1 MPKMSR
7 WAAGVLPTLA
17 VAAFT
22 GCSSTQ
28 DVLQPTAPEVAAA
41 TAPPGSVS
49 APANPATGAAVTP
62 SLSGQAAAT
71 APAPV
76 AVDPAKVAR
85 ARIQFAPI
93 VGTSVEAATTLSERL
108 SLRARERGMR
118 LTGSGDTTT
127 THVLKGYFTPLTEGK
142 QTTVIYVWDV
152 YDPAG
157 NRVHRISGQQK
168 AISSSGEGWPAVPPD
183 TMRLIADATID
194 QFAQWI
200 SAAPG

>member
-1 MPKMSR
+1 MSR
-7 WAAGVLPTLA
+7 WGKGFLPMLI

-41 TAPPGSVS
+41 SNPPASTP
-49 APANPATGAAVTP
+49 APADPATGAAAAP
-62 SLSGQAAAT
+62 SVSGQSATPAAQGT
-71 APAPV
+71 I
-76 AVDPAKVAR
+76 DPAKVAR

-93 VGTSVEAATTLSERL
+93 VGTSVEAATALSERL
-108 SLRARERGMR
+108 SLRAKDRGMR
-118 LTGSGDTTT
+118 LTGTGDIAT

-157 NRVHRISGQQK
+157 TRVHRISGQQK
-168 AISSSGEGWPAVPPD
+168 AVSSGGEGWAGVQPD
-183 TMRLIADATID
+183 TMRQIADATID

-200 SAAPG
+200 SAAP

>member
-1 MPKMSR
+1 M
-7 WAAGVLPTLA
+7 
-17 VAAFT
+17 
-22 GCSSTQ
+22 
-28 DVLQPTAPEVAAA
+28 EAA
-41 TAPPGSVS
+41 TA
-49 APANPATGAAVTP
+49 
-62 SLSGQAAAT
+62 
-71 APAPV
+71 
-76 AVDPAKVAR
+76 
-85 ARIQFAPI
+85 
-93 VGTSVEAATTLSERL
+93 LSERL

-118 LTGSGDTTT
+118 LTGTGDATT

-168 AISSSGEGWPAVPPD
+168 ATSSAGEGWAAVSQD
-183 TMRLIADATID
+183 VMRLIADATID

>member
-1 MPKMSR
+1 M
-7 WAAGVLPTLA
+7 LA
-17 VAAFT
+17 VVAFA

-41 TAPPGSVS
+41 TAPPGSAP
-49 APANPATGAAVTP
+49 APANPATGATATP
-62 SLSGQAAAT
+62 PVSGQAAAP
-71 APAPV
+71 APAAP
-76 AVDPAKVAR
+76 AVIDPAKVAR

-93 VGTSVEAATTLSERL
+93 VGTSVEAATALSERL
-108 SLRARERGMR
+108 SLRVRERGMR
-118 LTGSGDTTT
+118 LTGTGDTTT

-168 AISSSGEGWPAVPPD
+168 AASPSGEGWTAVTPD

>member
-1 MPKMSR
+1 MG
-7 WAAGVLPTLA
+7 AGLLLILV
-17 VAAFT
+17 VAALT

-41 TAPPGSVS
+41 SAPP
-49 APANPATGAAVTP
+49 
-62 SLSGQAAAT
+62 AT
-71 APAPV
+71 APTPDTVAPPAQGQTAAP
-76 AVDPAKVAR
+76 AVTDPVKVAR

-93 VGTSVEAATTLSERL
+93 VGTSVEAATALSERL

-142 QTTVIYVWDV
+142 QTTVIFVWDV

-168 AISSSGEGWPAVPPD
+168 TVSSGGEGWAGVTPD
-183 TMRLIADATID
+183 TMQLIADATIE

>member
-1 MPKMSR
+1 VPRMSR
-7 WAAGVLPTLA
+7 WGAGFLPMLAA
-17 VAAFT
+17 AAFT

-41 TAPPGSVS
+41 SNPPASTQ
-49 APANPATGAAVTP
+49 APAPASVA
-62 SLSGQAAAT
+62 GQAATT
-71 APAPV
+71 APAP
-76 AVDPAKVAR
+76 AVSTAIDPAKVAR

-93 VGTSVEAATTLSERL
+93 VGTSVEAATALSERL
-108 SLRARERGMR
+108 SLRARERDMR
-118 LTGSGDTTT
+118 LTGTGDAAT

-168 AISSSGEGWPAVPPD
+168 TASTGGEGWTAVTPD